1 MEKERRGIK
10 RRGVGG
16 GDKRPIEMESSE
28 KKMIEGEPRRMERK
42 RKKKYS
48 RKRERKKYH
57 IEDRF

>member
-10 RRGVGG
+10 RREVGG

-42 RKKKYS
+42 REKNTAGKE
-48 RKRERKKYH
+48 REKKYH